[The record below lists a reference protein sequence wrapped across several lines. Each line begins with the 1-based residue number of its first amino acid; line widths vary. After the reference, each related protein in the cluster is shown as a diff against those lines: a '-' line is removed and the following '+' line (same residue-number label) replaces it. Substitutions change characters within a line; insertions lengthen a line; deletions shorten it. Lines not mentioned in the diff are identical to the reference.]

1 LRDRRICFAFS
12 TRKQQILR
20 CAQDDTREEQ
30 FFQQPVDEAS
40 AWNPPEL
47 WRMRRLGCGA
57 LFRLTSNCVAFTI
70 KREMTLFH
78 HHRHHH
84 HHEMIVSAGMCG

>member
-20 CAQDDTREEQ
+20 CAQDDTRGEQ

-47 WRMRRLGCGA
+47 WWVRRLGCGA
-57 LFRLTSNCVAFTI
+57 PRSVDKADVETQGLTNSRT
-70 KREMTLFH
+70 
-78 HHRHHH
+78 
-84 HHEMIVSAGMCG
+84 SCG

>member
-1 LRDRRICFAFS
+1 
-12 TRKQQILR
+12 
-20 CAQDDTREEQ
+20 
-30 FFQQPVDEAS
+30 
-40 AWNPPEL
+40 
-47 WRMRRLGCGA
+47 
-57 LFRLTSNCVAFTI
+57 LTSNCVAFTI